1 MKKKIFK
8 KIFIIF
14 SLFLICILPLNIV
27 YASDIEL
34 ENIEIKA
41 VLDENGNAHIQEI
54 WKIDV
59 YEGTEIYK
67 VFDNMRDSKISHF
80 KVVDDTGKNYQN
92 IGEWDIDANKEDKD
106 GKCGIVTRED
116 GYYEL
121 CFGIGRYGRREYK
134 FEYDISNFVQQYQD
148 TQGFNYAFF
157 SEMELEPQHVK
168 ITLSS
173 PYSFHKSNAKIWGF
187 GFYGSVLFE
196 NGNVVMET
204 TESVPE
210 GAKMQLLMQIKNHT
224 FKNAHKNNSYFEDIL
239 DDAIDDSDYE
249 DDLYNQGNYYNAFP
263 YKDNTLFI
271 VMCIFIPMLLI
282 LVVIIIFV
290 TAYTKGKKEY
300 QFNDH
305 VLLDK
310 DEVNMFRDIP
320 CHKDI
325 FEFYYLS
332 KKIGLIND
340 NDRSGLIA
348 AILLRW
354 IQKGYIEFKKEEVK
368 QFLFFKKDGYSVNL
382 DKEIPVKN
390 QLEENLLYFFKKAA
404 GANKILETDEFEDWC
419 RRNYDEIDEWFDDV
433 DKFVEEELRNQGLLT
448 LEVTYTHFMGIKF
461 SHNTD
466 TYHASIREEMEHIL
480 GLKKFLEE
488 MSLIDEKEV
497 IEVKLWEEYLIF
509 ASILG
514 IADKVQKQ
522 LGQLCPTFNEE
533 SSLDTI
539 YTMHM
544 VHMFSYNSMYA
555 SQQASRSSGMGGG
568 SSFSGG
574 GGGFSGG
581 GGGGVR

>member
-1 MKKKIFK
+1 MKKKIY
-8 KIFIIF
+8 IIF
-14 SLFLICILPLNIV
+14 SLFLICILPLSIINV
-27 YASDIEL
+27 YASDVEL
-34 ENIEIKA
+34 EDIEIKA
-41 VLDENGNAHIQEI
+41 TLDKNGNAHIQEI

-59 YEGTEIYK
+59 YDGTEIYK
-67 VFDNMRDSKISHF
+67 VFDNMGDSKISHF

-92 IGEWDIDANKEDKD
+92 IGEWDSDVDKDEKD
-106 GKCGIVTRED
+106 GKCGIITKDD
-116 GYYEL
+116 GYEL
-121 CFGIGRYGRREYK
+121 CFGIGEYGERKYK

-157 SEMELEPQHVK
+157 SEMELEPEHVK
-168 ITLSS
+168 ITVSS
-173 PYSFHKSNAKIWGF
+173 PYQFNEDNAKIWGF

-210 GAKMQLLMQIKNHT
+210 GAKMQLLMQIENDT
-224 FKNAHKNNSYFEDIL
+224 FKNAHKNSDYFKDIL

-249 DDLYNQGNYYNAFP
+249 DDLYDQGDYYSAFP
-263 YKDNTLFI
+263 YKDNTLLI
-271 VMCIFIPMLLI
+271 VG
-282 LVVIIIFV
+282 IIFV
-290 TAYTKGKKEY
+290 PISLIAIVAIIIGIAYTKGKLKY

-305 VLLDK
+305 ISLNK
-310 DEVNMFRDIP
+310 DDINMFRDIP
-320 CHKDI
+320 CDKDI
-325 FEFYYLS
+325 FKFYYLS

-340 NDRSGLIA
+340 DDRSGLVA

-354 IQKGYIEFKKEEVK
+354 IQRGYIEFEKEEVR
-368 QFLFFKKDGYSVNL
+368 QFLFFKKDGYSVDL
-382 DKEIPVKN
+382 DKGIPVEN
-390 QLEENLLYFFKKAA
+390 RLEEDLLSFFKEAA
-404 GANKILETDEFEDWC
+404 GSNKILETDEFEDWC
-419 RRNYDEIDEWFDDV
+419 QENYEEIDDWFEEI
-433 DKFVEEELRNQGLLT
+433 DKYIENDLRNRGLLT
-448 LEVTYTHFMGIKF
+448 LETTYTHFIGIKF
-461 SHNTD
+461 SHDTD
-466 TYHASIREEMEHIL
+466 TYDASIREEMEHIL

-522 LGQLCPTFNEE
+522 LGRLCPTFNEE
-533 SSLDTI
+533 SSLDTV

-544 VHMFSYNSMYA
+544 VHMFSHNSMYA
-555 SQQASRSSGMGGG
+555 SQQASRSSGMGGS
-568 SSFSGG
+568 SSFGGG